1 MASGFESSLIG
12 GDFCVECFGVFH
24 SFGIQLGE
32 FQSSACRRAGEMIAL
47 MHYELS
53 EALEYLRH
61 GNPPSDHITAHSGAA
76 EEMADCVIRI
86 MDMGLARGWNVADA
100 IIDKIRFN
108 AEREYKHGG
117 KKF

>member
-1 MASGFESSLIG
+1 MKESF
-12 GDFCVECFGVFH
+12 DFIHAWRVIEERVHQVAVDKGWWDH
-24 SFGIQLGE
+24 E
-32 FQSSACRRAGEMIAL
+32 RNDGEMIAL
-47 MHYELS
+47 MHSELS

-61 GNPPSDHITAHSGAA
+61 DNPPSDHIGAHSGAA